1 MWYVADKL
9 FRVLPGETAAMISD
23 NANEKAFQAFL
34 FCLALVWPTQNGAE
48 ASERVVDLELVL
60 AADISGSMDQEEA
73 TLQRVGFVSAL
84 RHPDVIATITRG
96 RLGRIALTYV
106 EWAGY
111 QTQRTLVEWR
121 EISDARSAN
130 AFADELEKFPVRTA
144 YWTSISNVIE
154 YASDSFDKSG
164 YTARRRII
172 DVSGDGPNNS
182 GYYVPWARDRAVSK
196 GIIINGLPI
205 INDRLG
211 PYGFTP
217 MPNLDLYYED
227 CVIGGQG
234 AFVIVANGFKDF
246 ARAIRRKMILEI
258 AGQATPQASLFH
270 LAAERTRQPCNAGE
284 TQLRI
289 WRENRQFDELD

>member
-1 MWYVADKL
+1 
-9 FRVLPGETAAMISD
+9 MISD
-23 NANEKAFQAFL
+23 NANVKAFQAFL
-34 FCLALVWPTQNGAE
+34 FCLAIVWPAQNGAR
-48 ASERVVDLELVL
+48 ATERVVDLELVL

-73 TLQRVGFVSAL
+73 TLQRIGFVSAL

-106 EWAGY
+106 EWAGF
-111 QTQRTLVEWR
+111 QTQNTLVDWR

-130 AFADELEKFPVRTA
+130 AFADALEKLPVRTA

-154 YASDSFDKSG
+154 YASAVFENSG
-164 YTARRRII
+164 FTARRRII
-172 DVSGDGPNNS
+172 DISGDGPNNS
-182 GYYVPWARDRAVSK
+182 GLYVPDARDRAVSK

-258 AGQATPQASLFH
+258 AGRASPKTSLFH
-270 LAAERTRQPCNAGE
+270 LAAERIRQPCDAGE

-289 WRENRQFDELD
+289 WRQNREFDEFQ